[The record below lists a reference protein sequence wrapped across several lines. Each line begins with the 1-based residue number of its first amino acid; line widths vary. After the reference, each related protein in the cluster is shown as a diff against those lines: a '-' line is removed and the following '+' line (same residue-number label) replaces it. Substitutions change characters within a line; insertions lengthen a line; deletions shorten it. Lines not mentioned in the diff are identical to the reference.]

1 MPMLKQIS
9 EIDENVLPDYYNEP
23 VFLKWLE
30 ENLAEKEEFNK
41 RNYDG
46 IYINKKLDN
55 KDNNDILVIK

>member
-23 VFLKWLE
+23 LFLKWLE

>member
-9 EIDENVLPDYYNEP
+9 EINKNVLPDYYNEP
-23 VFLKWLE
+23 DFLKWLE

-46 IYINKKLDN
+46 IYINKKLDT
-55 KDNNDILVIK
+55 

>member
-9 EIDENVLPDYYNEP
+9 ETLPEIDEPD
-23 VFLKWLE
+23 FLKWLE

-46 IYINKKLDN
+46 IYINKKLDY
-55 KDNNDILVIK
+55 NDI